1 MFHDLDASLA
11 ALVRAELALPG
22 VDISFDG
29 PDDQFPPSQVH
40 LPALSFF
47 LYDIR
52 EDVELRAADWDFDQD
67 ASGAYIR
74 RRPPKRVACSY
85 LITAWPSDHAPYPA
99 QDEHRLLGEVLK
111 VLLRHPT
118 IPDEYLAP
126 ELAGQPPIPTRIIAE
141 NRLQSLGEFWQAMGG
156 KPKAALHFGVT
167 LSFDVFAPSEPTP
180 AVALVKVVVGNQVP
194 PPKAPAETPTETPAE
209 PPTEPPAE
217 TPAETATPTA
227 T

>member
-1 MFHDLDASLA
+1 MFHDLDTSLA

-52 EDVELRAADWDFDQD
+52 EDVELRPSDWDVDQD
-67 ASGAYIR
+67 ATGAYIR

-85 LITAWPSDHAPYPA
+85 LITAWPSDHTPHPS
-99 QDEHRLLGEVLK
+99 QDEHQMLGEVLK

-118 IPDEYLAP
+118 IPAEYLAN
-126 ELAGQPPIPTRIIAE
+126 ELAGQQPPVPTRIIAE

-180 AVALVKVVVGNQVP
+180 EVKRLDVVVGNQVP
-194 PPKAPAETPTETPAE
+194 PPKTPTAPPATPPTETPTETPAE
-209 PPTEPPAE
+209 
-217 TPAETATPTA
+217 TATPPA